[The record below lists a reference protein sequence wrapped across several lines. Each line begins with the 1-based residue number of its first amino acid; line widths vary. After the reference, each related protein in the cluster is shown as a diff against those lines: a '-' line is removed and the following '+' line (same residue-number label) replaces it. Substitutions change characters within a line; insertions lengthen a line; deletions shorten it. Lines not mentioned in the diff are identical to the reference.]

1 LEWRITRLGGVSFSF
16 RRPTQD
22 DLPAVIELVRGLW
35 LDDGEDDD
43 PTEFLTTLFR
53 MLDLDRD
60 VWLVED
66 EEGRVVAG
74 GAVRARH
81 PHRLRSFGGVLPEH
95 RGQGIG
101 TELRDRIEERARE
114 LAEDAPEGEEV
125 WLGADAGVKNKS
137 AKEFFEARGYE
148 LIRHFWTMGIDLD
161 GETPEPDWP
170 EGIRLERAQHGEERA
185 VHAASEEAFADHWE
199 HHPTPFELWKE
210 WHAKSDSYDPSNW
223 LLAKDGDE
231 IAGISLLWIESN
243 AGWVGILGV
252 RPRWRRRGLGRALL
266 LESFRVIRE
275 NGKQSAR
282 LGVDAANPTGAT
294 RLYENAGMQVVN
306 ESVAYRL
313 IVR

>member
-1 LEWRITRLGGVSFSF
+1 MNYGF

-22 DLPAVIELVRGLW
+22 DLPAVTALVRALW

-43 PTEFLTTLFR
+43 PSEFLKTLFR
-53 MLDLDRD
+53 LIDLDRD
-60 VWLVED
+60 AWLVED
-66 EEGRVVAG
+66 ESGTLVAG

-81 PHRLRSFGGVLPEH
+81 PHRLRTFGGVLPEY

-101 TELRDRIEERARE
+101 TELRDRLEARARE

-125 WLGADAGVKNKS
+125 WLGADAGSSNES

-161 GETPEPDWP
+161 GELPEPVWP
-170 EGIRLERAQHGEERA
+170 EGIQLERARRGEERA
-185 VHAASEEAFADHWE
+185 VHAAAEEAFTDHWE
-199 HHPTPFELWKE
+199 HHPTPYELWAE
-210 WHAKSDSYDPSNW
+210 WHVESGSYDPSNW
-223 LLAKDGDE
+223 LLAKDGDD
-231 IAGISLLWIESN
+231 IAGISLLSLESN
-243 AGWVGILGV
+243 EGWVGILGV

-275 NGKQSAR
+275 RGKPRAI

-294 RLYENAGMQVVN
+294 RLYENAGMRVLN